1 MTLPDFEAWSIFAC
15 VVEHKSFTG
24 AAAAL
29 GLSKAT
35 VSKAVTRLETQV
47 GAPLFH
53 RTSRR
58 LALTESGSKLV
69 EHARRILAEG
79 EAAEEAAREDA
90 SEPVGLVRLAT
101 PMSFGLSHV
110 APAIADFLK
119 AYPGISVDVHLSDSK
134 VDLIG
139 EGFDIALRVGVLPD
153 SSLRAR
159 RLCPVR
165 VMVIASPAY
174 LAEHGTPTHPA
185 QLGEHKCLRYSL
197 SAKPE
202 NWKFSSSTGEQ
213 VTIQIAGQLSV
224 NNGDAMLPSLCA
236 GLGIGQLPDFIC
248 RPHIESGRLVEIL
261 ENWTTPA
268 SALHLLTPPGRL
280 RPRRVTALI
289 EYLVERLS
297 NPDPHPH

>member
-35 VSKAVTRLETQV
+35 ISKAVTRLETQV

-58 LALTESGSKLV
+58 LALTESGAKLV

-79 EAAEEAAREDA
+79 EAAEEAARDEA
-90 SEPVGLVRLAT
+90 SEPVGLVRLAV
-101 PMSFGLSHV
+101 PMSFGLKHV
-110 APAIADFLK
+110 GPVVADFLCE
-119 AYPGISVDVHLSDSK
+119 YRGISIDMQLSDAK

-139 EGFDIALRVGVLPD
+139 EGFDIGLRIASLPD

-159 RLCPVR
+159 KLRTVKTYI
-165 VMVIASPAY
+165 VAAPAY
-174 LAEHGTPTHPA
+174 LERMGTPRHPA
-185 QLGEHKCLRYSL
+185 ELGEHECLRYSL
-197 SAKPE
+197 LTTPE
-202 NWKFSSSTGEQ
+202 TWRFTNMAGEAAA
-213 VTIQIAGQLSV
+213 VRPHGRLRA
-224 NNGDAMLPSLCA
+224 NNGDAMLHSLRS
-236 GLGIGQLPDFIC
+236 GHGIAILPDFI
-248 RPHIESGRLVEIL
+248 IDADLASGAVVPIL
-261 ENWTTPA
+261 SDWDTQPA
-268 SALHLLTPPGRL
+268 ALHLVTPPGTI

-289 EYLVERLS
+289 DYLVDRLG
-297 NPDPHPH
+297 